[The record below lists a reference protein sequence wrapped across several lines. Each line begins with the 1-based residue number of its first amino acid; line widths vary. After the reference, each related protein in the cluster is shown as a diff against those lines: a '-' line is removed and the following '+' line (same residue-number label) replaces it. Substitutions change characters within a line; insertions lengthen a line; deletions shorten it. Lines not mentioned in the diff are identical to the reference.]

1 MKKNY
6 QKPAMRVVEFRHMG
20 IICTSSESKMVK
32 ETKSNLTQEDAI
44 EYAGSDSGY
53 NGDAY

>member
-6 QKPAMRVVEFRHMG
+6 KKPAMRVVKMQHR
-20 IICTSSESKMVK
+20 SQLLAASEKLV
-32 ETKSNLTQEDAI
+32 TGYKSNLTQEDAI
-44 EYAGSDSGY
+44 EYAGSDKDY

>member
-6 QKPAMRVVEFRHMG
+6 QKPAMRVVKMQHRSQLLVG
-20 IICTSSESKMVK
+20 SKKMV
-32 ETKSNLTQEDAI
+32 TGAKSNLTQEDAI

>member
-6 QKPAMRVVEFRHMG
+6 QKPAMRVVKVQHRSQLLVG
-20 IICTSSESKMVK
+20 SKKMV
-32 ETKSNLTQEDAI
+32 TGAKSNLTQEDAI

-53 NGDAY
+53 NGDAH

>member
-6 QKPAMRVVEFRHMG
+6 QKPTMLVVKMQHRSQLLVG
-20 IICTSSESKMVK
+20 SKKMV
-32 ETKSNLTQEDAI
+32 TGYKSNLANEDAI

-53 NGDAY
+53 DGDAY